1 MDPKEIEIK
10 NSASTKIHYS
20 YYNRGEN
27 NKSITDFVKDMR
39 IKREK
44 EKGKKYMKNIR
55 QKFFNNWCKTN
66 NLWFELDDMRKNC
79 RILKKNKFYV
89 YLF

>member
-1 MDPKEIEIK
+1 
-10 NSASTKIHYS
+10 
-20 YYNRGEN
+20 
-27 NKSITDFVKDMR
+27 MR

-55 QKFFNNWCKTN
+55 QEFFNNWCKIN

-79 RILKKNKFYV
+79 RILKKNKF
-89 YLF
+89 